1 MNDPSYQSRLKQ
13 AKIRAEINQ
22 INKDFANNVTLFKSI
37 SKNLDDVCL
46 NFNFEVSTG
55 PLGEITACLLNTEA
69 KMPLSLCSMMSYSRF
84 GVESISSD
92 LPFHVITRPLQCGD
106 FVTEWESTK
115 DYKTLK
121 PVDSVGNR
129 VSIFSII
136 DRYNSGD
143 FSEIFNISR
152 ETILE
157 QVCDLFS
164 FIHNITENVLLFE
177 LVFLHNRL
185 NGRWTKSL
193 ERTMK

>member
-1 MNDPSYQSRLKQ
+1 MNDPNYQSRLKQ
-13 AKIRAEINQ
+13 AKLRAEINQ
-22 INKDFANNVTLFKSI
+22 INKDFSTNVTMFKSI
-37 SKNLDDVCL
+37 TKNLDEVSL
-46 NFNFEVSTG
+46 NFNFDVSTG
-55 PLGEITACLLNTEA
+55 PLGEIKASLLNTEA

-115 DYKTLK
+115 DYKTILPHESEK
-121 PVDSVGNR
+121 NR
-129 VSIFSII
+129 VSIFSIV

-157 QVCDLFS
+157 QV
-164 FIHNITENVLLFE
+164 
-177 LVFLHNRL
+177 
-185 NGRWTKSL
+185 
-193 ERTMK
+193 